1 MVVLVSGSKCEHNL
15 RNARLTICVGKG
27 VGSLG
32 SGIWGGLT
40 GKGGKE
46 EEAEKE

>member
-1 MVVLVSGSKCEHNL
+1 M
-15 RNARLTICVGKG
+15 LTVCTGKG

-46 EEAEKE
+46 EEEKDE

>member
-1 MVVLVSGSKCEHNL
+1 MSVSE
-15 RNARLTICVGKG
+15 RNEYKARRQLLTKLLGKG

-40 GKGGKE
+40 GKGGQKE
-46 EEAEKE
+46 EEEEE

>member
-1 MVVLVSGSKCEHNL
+1 M
-15 RNARLTICVGKG
+15 LTELVGKG

-40 GKGGKE
+40 GSGGKKE
-46 EEAEKE
+46 EEEEE